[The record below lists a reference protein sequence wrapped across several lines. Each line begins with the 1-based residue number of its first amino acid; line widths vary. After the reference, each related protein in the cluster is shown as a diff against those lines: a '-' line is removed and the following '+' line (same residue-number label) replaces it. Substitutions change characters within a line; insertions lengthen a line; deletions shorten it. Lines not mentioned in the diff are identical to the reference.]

1 MRDIRVRSTPKEAPH
16 LEAGLQS
23 QLGAQLRRI
32 YDEVLSEPIPDRF
45 RALIDALDDTVGDG
59 ADSDTSTRGPARS
72 ARSEFGGD
80 AR

>member
-1 MRDIRVRSTPKEAPH
+1 MRDIRVRSTSKGVPQ

-45 RALIDALDDTVGDG
+45 RTLIDALDDTEGNG
-59 ADSDTSTRGPARS
+59 ADSDTSTRSRTPS